1 MPPLLDV
8 RGLKTEF
15 RTGAGLVRAVDGVSY
30 TVDQGETVA
39 VVGESGSG
47 KSVGALSIL
56 RLIPDPPGRVVAGE
70 VLFDGRDLLALSEAE
85 MRLIR
90 GRDIGMVFQE
100 PMTSLNPVLTIG
112 RQITEVLEQH
122 QGAGRADAERRAL
135 ELLEMVGIAD
145 AGRRLRQYPHQLSGG
160 MRQRVMIAVA
170 LACNPK
176 LIIADEPTTALD
188 VTIQAQILE
197 LMKALTVR
205 LNVALIVITHNLG
218 IVARYAS
225 RVNVMY
231 AGRIVEAGSADAIY
245 HDPRHPY
252 TMALL
257 RSVPRLDQPRRA
269 RLDPVD
275 GQPPDLTRLD
285 GGCAFRPRCRFAVEA
300 CAQAQPPLA
309 AAGAR
314 SWRRSG
320 MPRHERDRQTGG
332 AAGAPA
338 RGARSRDALPDL
350 RGDRDVAQRR
360 RREGRRWRRILDR
373 ARRDAGAGGGKRLRQ
388 DDDRPLHPAA
398 RAPDVGPDPVRRQ

>member
-1 MPPLLDV
+1 MPLLEV
-8 RGLKTEF
+8 KELHTEF
-15 RTGAGLVRAVDGVSY
+15 RTGAGLVRAVDGISY
-30 TVDQGETVA
+30 TVEQGETVA

-56 RLIPDPPGRVVAGE
+56 RLIADPPGRITGGQII
-70 VLFDGRDLLALSEAE
+70 FDGRDLRSLSEAQ
-85 MRLIR
+85 MRAIR

-122 QGAGRADAERRAL
+122 QGADREAAHGRAL

-145 AGRRLRQYPHQLSGG
+145 AKRRLRQYPHQLSGG

-197 LMKALTVR
+197 LMKALTER

-218 IVARYAS
+218 VVARYAQ

-231 AGRIVEAGSADAIY
+231 AGRIVESGSAEAIY

-275 GQPPDLTRLD
+275 GQPPDLTKLD
-285 GGCAFRPRCRFAVEA
+285 GGCSFRPRCRFAIEK
-300 CAQAQPPLA
+300 CAQSRPSLEPA
-309 AAGAR
+309 
-314 SWRRSG
+314 
-320 MPRHERDRQTGG
+320 GG
-332 AAGAPA
+332 AGHASACF
-338 RGARSRDALPDL
+338 
-350 RGDRDVAQRR
+350 
-360 RREGRRWRRILDR
+360 
-373 ARRDAGAGGGKRLRQ
+373 RRDELGAMAE
-388 DDDRPLHPAA
+388 AA
-398 RAPDVGPDPVRRQ
+398 Q